1 MDGLSRIRTVSRI
14 VRRLAWLPIV
24 GIPAFLALF
33 WATAGPGG
41 PGGVDWW
48 SAITNSGSPLPAGFD
63 PATMTPALRLLA
75 FLASMITAGLV
86 VYAFWQIRL
95 LFGLYERGAIFTED
109 NARILK
115 RIAWAVVVTAP
126 ASVLKGSA
134 MSVLLSW
141 NNGPGQRE
149 LAVSLGTGELFALFA
164 GVILLVISWVM
175 GQAQAVWEENRQF
188 V

>member
-1 MDGLSRIRTVSRI
+1 MDRLSRIRTVSRI
-14 VRRLAWLPIV
+14 VRHLAWLPIV

-33 WATAGPGG
+33 WATTGSAGM
-41 PGGVDWW
+41 DWW
-48 SAITNSGSPLPAGFD
+48 WAGNRPGLPMPAGFD
-63 PATMTPALRLLA
+63 PANMTPALRLLA

-86 VYAFWQIRL
+86 VYVFWQVRL
-95 LFGLYERGAIFTED
+95 LFGLYGHGAIFTPD
-109 NARILK
+109 NARIL
-115 RIAWAVVVTAP
+115 RCIAWAVILNAP
-126 ASVLKGSA
+126 ASVLKGMV

-141 NNGPGQRE
+141 NSGPGQRE